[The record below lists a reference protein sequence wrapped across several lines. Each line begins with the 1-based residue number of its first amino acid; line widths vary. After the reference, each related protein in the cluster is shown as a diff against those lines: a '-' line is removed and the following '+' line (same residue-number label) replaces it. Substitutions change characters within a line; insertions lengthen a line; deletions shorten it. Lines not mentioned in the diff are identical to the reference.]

1 MVCQGG
7 DQVARIASLAL
18 IVLST
23 SLSTRAQLAPIRPSA
38 ELGVIHCSATASVPV
53 VRIEGTRE
61 LVGDVVLTCHNALP
75 AFGFEPMGFV
85 EADISLSLN
94 VDVSNASGFG
104 LGADV
109 TDAVLVVNENHCPVS
124 GAHRTFGNC
133 GTAQQTV
140 QDPMLGRLDASSP
153 RTVRWTNVAVPI
165 PGAAIGSER
174 DGAAPVTDCSG
185 RFGVPGG
192 CHPLATTL
200 RLTNI
205 RVNASQLGASGA
217 AHAPALAVQ
226 ALLSIEPLDATVRI
240 EDSLLRVAEA
250 ATGVEAALHRVD
262 ANRLCSHGET
272 SAEITISEGF
282 ASAFKTTAKP
292 TFRPGDP
299 GWEEGYYPAAGSGES
314 LASALSGTRL
324 SISLTGLPE
333 AVRVSA
339 PTTVS
344 CSSAG
349 SELSLVEGAS
359 PDGSGGSAAV
369 GSAIDRPVATGR
381 AAVASVLYEVTR
393 AGPLQREDCRIPLR
407 LTRSDRAGGLMP
419 GGQVTVTAGLAPFRP
434 AGTGPVGFDAS
445 RFVSSTPLLRPSFR
459 LSTCGTTLFFPFVT
473 NRTNFDTAIVI
484 ANTSADPLGTRH
496 QAGRCTLRYHR
507 SGPAGQVQPTEQSSV
522 ELEAG
527 KQLAFTLTSGNLSQ
541 GLEPLADFQ
550 GYLVAECEFQHAR
563 GFAFVTEQI
572 NGTAI
577 LAQGY
582 LAEIVRDPQESGAGS
597 SPP

>member
-1 MVCQGG
+1 MVFSGG
-7 DQVARIASLAL
+7 GQATRIASLAL
-18 IVLST
+18 VLLST
-23 SLSTRAQLAPIRPSA
+23 SISSRAQLGPVRPSA
-38 ELGVIHCSATASVPV
+38 ELGVIHCSATASVPA

-75 AFGFEPMGFV
+75 AFGFEPTGFV

-94 VDVSNASGFG
+94 VDVSIAGDFG
-104 LGADV
+104 LGPDV

-124 GAHRTFGNC
+124 GANRTFGNC
-133 GTAQQTV
+133 GMAQQTV
-140 QDPMLGRLDASSP
+140 QDPMLGRLDATRP

-174 DGAAPVTDCSG
+174 AGASPVTNCSG
-185 RFGVPGG
+185 RFGLPGG
-192 CHPLATTL
+192 CHPLTTTI

-205 RVNASQLGASGA
+205 RVNASQLGASGDA
-217 AHAPALAVQ
+217 RAPALAVQ
-226 ALLSIEPLDATVRI
+226 ASLSIKPLDATIRI

-250 ATGVEAALHRVD
+250 ATGVEAALHPVD

-272 SAEITISEGF
+272 SADITISEGF

-299 GWEEGYYPAAGSGES
+299 GWEEGYYPSAGSRENLGP
-314 LASALSGTRL
+314 ALTGTRL
-324 SISLTGLPE
+324 SIALSGLPDG
-333 AVRVSA
+333 VRVSA

-349 SELSLVEGAS
+349 SALSLVEGALA
-359 PDGSGGSAAV
+359 DGSGGSAAV
-369 GSAIDRPVATGR
+369 GSAFDRLVATGQSD
-381 AAVASVLYEVTR
+381 VASILYEV
-393 AGPLQREDCRIPLR
+393 ASASPHEREDCRIPLR
-407 LTRSDRAGGLMP
+407 LTRIDRATGLVL
-419 GGQVTVTAGLAPFRP
+419 GGQVTVTAGLAPVRTGG
-434 AGTGPVGFDAS
+434 AGPSGFGSS
-445 RFVSSTPLLRPSFR
+445 RFISSTPLVRPSFR
-459 LSTCGTTLFFPFVT
+459 LNPCGTTLFFPFVT
-473 NRTNFDTAIVI
+473 NRTNFDTAVVI
-484 ANTSADPLGTRH
+484 ANTSADPLGTRY

-507 SGPAGQVQPTEQSSV
+507 SGPAGQVQPAVQNSV

-527 KQLAFTLTSGNLSQ
+527 KQLAFTLSSGNVFQ
-541 GLEPLADFQ
+541 GIEPLSDFQ
-550 GYLVAECEFQHAR
+550 GYLVAECDFQHAR

-572 NGTAI
+572 NGTAT

-582 LAEIVRDPQESGAGS
+582 LAEIVRDPRESELGA

>member
-1 MVCQGG
+1 MVFPGG

-18 IVLST
+18 VFLST
-23 SLSTRAQLAPIRPSA
+23 SISSRAQLGPVRPSA
-38 ELGVIHCSATASVPV
+38 ELGVIHCSVTASVPA

-61 LVGDVVLTCHNALP
+61 LVGDIVLSCHNALP
-75 AFGFEPMGFV
+75 SFGFEPTGFV
-85 EADISLSLN
+85 QADISLSLN
-94 VDVSNASGFG
+94 VDPANASDFG

-124 GAHRTFGNC
+124 GANRSFGNC

-140 QDPMLGRLDASSP
+140 QDPMLGRLDATRH
-153 RTVRWTNVAVPI
+153 RTVRWSNVAVPI

-174 DGAAPVTDCSG
+174 AGASPVANCSG

-192 CHPLATTL
+192 CHPLTTTL

-226 ALLSIEPLDATVRI
+226 ASLSIEPLDATMRI
-240 EDSLLRVAEA
+240 EDSLLRVGEA
-250 ATGVEAALHRVD
+250 ATGVEAALHPVD

-292 TFRPGDP
+292 TFRPGEP
-299 GWEEGYYPAAGSGES
+299 GWEEGYYPGAGSGENVGPA
-314 LASALSGTRL
+314 LTGTRLDIALSG
-324 SISLTGLPE
+324 LPE
-333 AVRVSA
+333 GVRVSA
-339 PTTVS
+339 PTIVS

-349 SELSLVEGAS
+349 SALSLVEGALA
-359 PDGSGGSAAV
+359 DGSGGSAAA
-369 GSAIDRPVATGR
+369 GSAFDRLVATGESD
-381 AAVASVLYEVTR
+381 VVSVLYEVTS
-393 AGPLQREDCRIPLR
+393 ASPHEREDCRVPLR
-407 LTRSDRAGGLMP
+407 LTRSDRATGLVLGGE
-419 GGQVTVTAGLAPFRP
+419 VTVAAGLAPVRT
-434 AGTGPVGFDAS
+434 AGVGPNGFGLS
-445 RFVSSTPLLRPSFR
+445 RFVSSTQFVRPSFR
-459 LSTCGTTLFFPFVT
+459 LSPCGTTLFFPFVT
-473 NRTNFDTAIVI
+473 NRTNFDTAVVI
-484 ANTSADPLGTRH
+484 ANTSSDPLGTRH

-507 SGPAGQVQPTEQSSV
+507 SGPGGQVQPAEQNSV

-527 KQLAFTLTSGNLSQ
+527 KQLAFTLSSGNVFQ
-541 GLEPLADFQ
+541 GIEPVSDFQ
-550 GYLVAECEFQHAR
+550 GYLVAECDFQHAR

-572 NGTAI
+572 NGTAT

-582 LAEIVRDPQESGAGS
+582 LAEIVRDPKESEVGS